1 MITVKVHAPCGTI
14 ILDRAAKCN
23 ALDRQMV
30 ADLTQALDDLRQERR
45 VRCIILT
52 GSGPHFCAGVDLG
65 QWEETTHSLDAL
77 AHYHE
82 DAQGLR
88 DLIEA
93 MLQLPKPIIAAV
105 DGSAIGIGLGL
116 VLASDLVVATHRASF
131 SLPAPKRGLVSG
143 LVAPLLVF
151 RHGAALASR
160 LLLGSEDLD
169 AAEGYR
175 LGIVHHLTQSDQVW
189 VRASSWGQ
197 TIAESSAESLQLSK
211 KLLNEM
217 IGEALSTNLSSGAAA
232 TATALTTEAA
242 SEGLRA
248 FTEKRPPKFP

>member
-14 ILDRAAKCN
+14 ILDRPAKCN

-30 ADLTQALDDLRQERR
+30 TDMAEAFDDLRQERR
-45 VRCIILT
+45 VKCILLT
-52 GSGPHFCAGVDLG
+52 GSGPHFCAGVDLNEW
-65 QWEETTHSLDAL
+65 QATTVSPDAL
-77 AHYHE
+77 RQYHE

-105 DGSAIGIGLGL
+105 DGAAIGIGLGL
-116 VLASDLVVATHRASF
+116 VLACDLVVASHRATF

-143 LVAPLLVF
+143 LVAPLMVF

-160 LLLGSEDLD
+160 LLLGGEELD
-169 AAEGYR
+169 ADEGYR
-175 LGIVHHLTQSDQVW
+175 LGIVHHLVQADQIW
-189 VRASSWGQ
+189 ARANSWGQ
-197 TIAESSAESLQLSK
+197 SIAEASAESLQLSK

-217 IGEALSTNLSSGAAA
+217 IGEPLTTNLSSGAAA

-242 SEGLRA
+242 SEGLKA
-248 FTEKRPPKFP
+248 FNEKRPPKFG